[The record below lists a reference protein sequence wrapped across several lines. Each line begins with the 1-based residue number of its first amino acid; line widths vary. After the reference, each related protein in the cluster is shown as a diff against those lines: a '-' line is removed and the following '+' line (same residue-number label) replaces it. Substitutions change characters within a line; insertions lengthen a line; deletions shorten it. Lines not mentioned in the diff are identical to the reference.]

1 MRNWK
6 FGVSSTDEAPESAPL
21 LLKGN
26 IVDNLQKAGE
36 LGYDAIEVHTR
47 EDIELDYNEILN
59 RMKETKVRIAQIV
72 TGRLN
77 TEAMCSLMDDRPYVT
92 EAAMKGMYQYIDMAS
107 ALEADIVVGWVK
119 GNVPVGKAPEKYLSR
134 LAGNLHKLNDY
145 GKEKNVK
152 INLEVINHYEVNVF
166 TKCEQLVDFLDKYKL
181 DNCYVHLDTYH
192 MNLEED
198 SFEKA
203 IYIAGDKLGYFHIA
217 DNQRWYPGSGQID
230 FSAIFQALE
239 KINYGGYI
247 TVECFCHGDGVYTA
261 RKAIEY
267 LKRITKNITKISS

>member
-119 GNVPVGKAPEKYLSR
+119 GNVPVGKAPEKSHHRMKSDSR
-134 LAGNLHKLNDY
+134 PIMTAPSTGNLPARYD
-145 GKEKNVK
+145 
-152 INLEVINHYEVNVF
+152 
-166 TKCEQLVDFLDKYKL
+166 KCCAHRCGPERKSICRYFLPGYK
-181 DNCYVHLDTYH
+181 
-192 MNLEED
+192 
-198 SFEKA
+198 
-203 IYIAGDKLGYFHIA
+203 
-217 DNQRWYPGSGQID
+217 WP
-230 FSAIFQALE
+230 
-239 KINYGGYI
+239 
-247 TVECFCHGDGVYTA
+247 
-261 RKAIEY
+261 
-267 LKRITKNITKISS
+267 